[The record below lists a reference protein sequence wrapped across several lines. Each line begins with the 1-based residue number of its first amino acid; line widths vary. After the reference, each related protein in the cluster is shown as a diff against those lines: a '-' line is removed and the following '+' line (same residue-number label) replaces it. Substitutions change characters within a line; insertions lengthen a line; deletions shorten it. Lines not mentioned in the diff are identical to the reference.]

1 LKHSKESSLRY
12 RELFYFY
19 AVLERLYKAGNLL
32 NVDVAAG
39 AVVTSLFYFNILG
52 VPPRIF
58 GMLTLGSVVWIIY
71 TLDRLLDV
79 RRIGITPS
87 SERHRFHQLYER
99 PLWIALALVSLFVI
113 SQFYFL
119 RPPVIVSGL
128 YVAFAVGAYLFLQQ
142 FLRVKEIFV
151 AILYT
156 SGVLVPS
163 LSIHVGQLS
172 VYQYLLIAQL
182 FLVALI
188 NLLLFSWF
196 EFEAD
201 QKDRQTSFATQWG
214 KAKTAKLIVALCI
227 FNALFSILIVN
238 QYQATWVIIVLPLM
252 TISLLCIYLNSKF
265 FHEFDRYR
273 LFGDAV
279 FFLPLIGL
287 L

>member
-1 LKHSKESSLRY
+1 M
-12 RELFYFY
+12 
-19 AVLERLYKAGNLL
+19 LERLYRVGNLL
-32 NVDVAAG
+32 NLDVAAG
-39 AVVTSLFYFNILG
+39 AVVTALFYSKILG
-52 VPPRIF
+52 VPPRLY
-58 GMLTLGSVVWIIY
+58 GMLTLGCVVWVIY
-71 TLDRLLDV
+71 TLDRLLDI
-79 RRIGITPS
+79 RRISTTPS
-87 SERHRFHQLYER
+87 SQRHRFHKLYVR
-99 PLWIALALVSLFVI
+99 PLWIAVALVSIFVI

-119 RPPVIVSGL
+119 RPPVLMSGL
-128 YVAFAVGAYLFLQQ
+128 YVSFAVGAYLFLQQ

-172 VYQYLLIAQL
+172 GYQYLLIAQL
-182 FLVALI
+182 FIVALI

-201 QKDRQTSFATQWG
+201 QKDSQTSFATQWD
-214 KAKTAKLIVALCI
+214 KASTAKLIVVLSVV
-227 FNALFSILIVN
+227 NTLLSILIAN
-238 QYQATWVIIVLPLM
+238 QYQATWLIVVLPLM
-252 TISLLCIYLNSKF
+252 TVSLLFIYLNSKF
-265 FHEFDRYR
+265 FLEYHRYR